1 MLYRITADCDPYVDL
16 IKDDPVRPEIP
27 TAARLHDQA
36 DIFVWLDNG
45 KPGAVTCVTYTGAV
59 PKAVSDLNDR
69 SGTDHAVFYT
79 IWSYSKGSGRNLIQA
94 AQQWLQKERP
104 NIRVF
109 VTLSP
114 KTDMARKFHH
124 GNGARTLQEN
134 LETVNY
140 EYNIASTIHVVHS

>member
-1 MLYRITADCDPYVDL
+1 MLYRIVNDHDPYIDL

-45 KPGAVTCVTYTGAV
+45 KAGAVTCVTYTGAV

-79 IWSYSKGSGRNLIQA
+79 IWSYQTGAGRRMIRA
-94 AQQWLQKERP
+94 ARIHIATTRP
-104 NIRVF
+104 EIKTY

-114 KTDMARKFHH
+114 KTEMARRFHLS
-124 GNGARTLQEN
+124 NGASMLADNET
-134 LETVNY
+134 TVNY
-140 EYNIASTIHVVHS
+140 IYE

>member
-1 MLYRITADCDPYVDL
+1 MLYRIVNDHDPYIDL

-36 DIFVWLDNG
+36 DIFVWLEDG

-79 IWSYSKGSGRNLIQA
+79 IWSYSRGSGRNLIQA

-124 GNGARTLQEN
+124 KNGATTYREN
-134 LETVNY
+134 DDSVNY
-140 EYNIASTIHVVHS
+140 MYK